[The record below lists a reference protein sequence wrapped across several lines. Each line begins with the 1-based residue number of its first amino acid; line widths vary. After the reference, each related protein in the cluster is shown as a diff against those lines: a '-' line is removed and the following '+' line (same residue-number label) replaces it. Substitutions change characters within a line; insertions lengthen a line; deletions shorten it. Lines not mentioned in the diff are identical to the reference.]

1 MKKLPTVPNL
11 ALKALEI
18 ISTSKQKLYVRNQN
32 ELKLL
37 VIKNPDY
44 ISFILKVEKTSFQ
57 LQLHFFLFISPLG
70 KKIPAFVY

>member
-18 ISTSKQKLYVRNQN
+18 ISTSKQKLHVRNQN

-44 ISFILKVEKTSFQ
+44 ISFILKVEKT
-57 LQLHFFLFISPLG
+57 
-70 KKIPAFVY
+70 YC